1 MVIISLVLRPRAPT
15 GRMDRKNIIF
25 RSEFEVGCFILN
37 FCDRK
42 LTLKMNSSVDT
53 TIADVMTLSPQ
64 MPQSDR
70 IAVPESFFKY
80 VGPSD
85 TVGNSLYRCLKCA
98 KGESSKPLSC
108 HDRSRQNLKKHI
120 MVSDVF
126 YTKVSITIL

>member
-70 IAVPESFFKY
+70 ILFIYIFLKY
-80 VGPSD
+80 VGARY
-85 TVGNSLYRCLKCA
+85 TVVNLLYRCLKFA

-108 HDRSRQNLKKHI
+108 H
-120 MVSDVF
+120 
-126 YTKVSITIL
+126 